1 MIHRTVLEAFNQA
14 EAVPIPTEELDLF
27 LKYQNDIG
35 TILYFSME
43 VLNDKI
49 VLVPQWLIDA
59 IKSLITAEMFVL
71 KKAPAVTE
79 KWDMFNKSG
88 KLSPELIDAIWTK
101 ENKPDLHD
109 NKDHILLLM
118 EHLNIIARPRCFSE
132 DGSEI
137 KMENYFLAPFGYRVD
152 RLIPVADLQGNVDVP
167 CHFHE
172 DSHVI
177 TSRDVV
183 EFWFQ
188 EEIIQMITSNDPTV
202 QEVTRILLFT
212 AYAGTMPST
221 PISDKDRFMCIAYLL
236 NDVGSKV
243 LRQLFHDM
251 VTHTCTLGQHL
262 ANNKNKIDSL
272 LKKKVL
278 NASQMDIMFP
288 PNGDPTNLTDY
299 DITLLSALF
308 NNIMP
313 SLGHQEKNLIKSLR
327 ENRNKLY
334 GHTKSCKMNASDF
347 QTCWSDISS
356 TLITLSQQC
365 VDTKFTNDISVEI
378 QQTQVPD
385 ASYLSMIHTLYSKI
399 ERIEQKLE

>member
-1 MIHRTVLEAFNQA
+1 I
-14 EAVPIPTEELDLF
+14 
-27 LKYQNDIG
+27 
-35 TILYFSME
+35 E
-43 VLNDKI
+43 VLKDKI
-49 VLVPQWLIDA
+49 VLVPQWMIDA
-59 IKSLITAEMFVL
+59 LTSLITAEMFVL
-71 KKAPAVTE
+71 RYAPAVTE

-101 ENKPDLHD
+101 EYKPDLHD
-109 NKDHILLLM
+109 NKEHILLLM

-137 KMENYFLAPFGYRVD
+137 KVENYFLAPLD

-167 CHFHE
+167 CHFHD

-177 TSRDVV
+177 RSQDVLK
-183 EFWFQ
+183 FWFQ
-188 EEIIQMITSNDPTV
+188 EEVTS
-202 QEVTRILLFT
+202 
-212 AYAGTMPST
+212 AGPMPSA

-243 LRQLFHDM
+243 LRQLYHDM
-251 VTHTCTLGQHL
+251 VTPTCTLDQHL
-262 ANNKNKIDSL
+262 ANNRSKINSL
-272 LKKKVL
+272 LKKKL
-278 NASQMDIMFP
+278 LTASQMDIMFP
-288 PNGDPTNLTDY
+288 PYGDPTNLTDY

-327 ENRNKLY
+327 DNRNKLY
-334 GHTKSCKMNASDF
+334 GHTKSCKMNSSDF

-365 VDTKFTNDISVEI
+365 GDTKFKNDMSMKI
-378 QQTQVPD
+378 QQTEVPD
-385 ASYLSMIHTLYSKI
+385 ASYLSMIHTLYRRI
-399 ERIEQKLE
+399 ERLDSNK